1 MRFISPKTDFAFK
14 KIFGSSESKD
24 ILISFLNA
32 LIYKG
37 NPVIED
43 LEIIDP
49 YNPGSV
55 VDLKDT
61 YLDVR
66 ALLDDGT
73 TAIVEMQILNVA
85 AFEKRVAYNLAKTY
99 ANQLKAGE
107 GYSQLNPVIALTI
120 TDFIMFDETQR
131 VITRFVFQE
140 KEELFEYRDREL
152 EMVFVELP
160 KFTKNLEA
168 LTSLTDK
175 WIYFIKDAPSLD
187 MIPPTLS
194 QVQEIEKALN
204 IANQA
209 NLSVQEL
216 EKIQK
221 REMFVED
228 QRGYIVKA
236 KQEEV
241 MTLVMRLLDRKFE
254 TVPTA
259 TITELKKLSLA
270 QLEQLIVFLMDLTDL
285 EGLSRWLRDNISGD
299 R

>member
-37 NPVIED
+37 NPVIKD

-49 YNPGSV
+49 YNPRSV

-99 ANQLKAGE
+99 ANQLRAGE

-168 LTSLTDK
+168 LTNLTDK
-175 WIYFIKDAPSLD
+175 WIYFIKDAPSLE
-187 MIPPTLS
+187 MIPSTLS

-209 NLSVQEL
+209 NLTVDEL

-221 REMFVED
+221 REIFVED

-241 MTLVMRLLDRKFE
+241 MTLVLRLLDRKFE

-285 EGLSRWLRDNISGD
+285 EGLSRWLRDNIFGD